1 MQGQDADRLKLG
13 DRDYNVVCFQCGRN
27 FEAARSDA
35 TFCSPRCRVA
45 FSREPRKLENAIE
58 HMNGLEKMLQKWAI
72 KYSKNKRVYKAMASL
87 RDAINAS
94 LTFFESDDA

>member
-1 MQGQDADRLKLG
+1 
-13 DRDYNVVCFQCGRN
+13 
-27 FEAARSDA
+27 
-35 TFCSPRCRVA
+35 
-45 FSREPRKLENAIE
+45 
-58 HMNGLEKMLQKWAI
+58 MNGLEKMLQKWAI